1 MPFGFIHSIIDFIT
15 PQPISHKESLTERL
29 LKGDVIEAMNDCG
42 EKRYIQIRSETH
54 AERRRSLEI
63 LLTKC
68 KKLVSS
74 VTLKDNIHRRYI
86 RIMKLTER
94 VREAMYMADDI
105 TDLIIEYEE
114 LERDVNKASSS
125 FRNLSEAAIDW

>member
-15 PQPISHKESLTERL
+15 PKPISHQGSLTERL
-29 LKGDVIEAMNDCG
+29 LKGDVIEATNDGG

-54 AERRRSLEI
+54 AERRRSWEI

-68 KKLVSS
+68 KKLISS
-74 VTLKDNIHRRYI
+74 VTLEDHIHRRYV
-86 RIMKLTER
+86 RIVKLTEK

-105 TDLIIEYEE
+105 TDLIVEYEE
-114 LERDVNKASSS
+114 LERDVKKASSS
-125 FRNLSEAAIDW
+125 FRNLSDAIV

>member
-15 PQPISHKESLTERL
+15 PKPVSHQGSLTERL
-29 LKGDVIEAMNDCG
+29 LKGDVIEATNDCG

-68 KKLVSS
+68 KKLISS
-74 VTLKDNIHRRYI
+74 VTLEDHIHRRYV
-86 RIMKLTER
+86 RIVKLTEK

-105 TDLIIEYEE
+105 TDLIVEYEE
-114 LERDVNKASSS
+114 LERDVKKASSS
-125 FRNLSEAAIDW
+125 FRNLSDAIV

>member
-15 PQPISHKESLTERL
+15 PKPVSHQGSLTERL
-29 LKGDVIEAMNDCG
+29 LRGDVIEATNECG
-42 EKRYIQIRSETH
+42 EKRYIQIHSETY

-63 LLTKC
+63 LLSKC
-68 KKLVSS
+68 KKLISS
-74 VTLKDNIHRRYI
+74 VTLKDHIHRRYI
-86 RIMKLTER
+86 RIVKLTER

-105 TDLIIEYEE
+105 TDLVIEYEE

-125 FRNLSEAAIDW
+125 FRNLSDAVI

>member
-15 PQPISHKESLTERL
+15 PKPVSHQGSLTERL
-29 LKGDVIEAMNDCG
+29 LKGDVIEATNDCG

-68 KKLVSS
+68 KKLVSISS
-74 VTLKDNIHRRYI
+74 VTLEDHIHRRYM
-86 RIMKLTER
+86 RIVKVIEK

-114 LERDVNKASSS
+114 LEKDVKKASSS
-125 FRNLSEAAIDW
+125 FRNLSDAVV

>member
-1 MPFGFIHSIIDFIT
+1 MPFGFIHSIIDFIA
-15 PQPISHKESLTERL
+15 PKPVSHQGSLTERL
-29 LKGDVIEAMNDCG
+29 LKGDLIEATNDCG

-68 KKLVSS
+68 KKLISS
-74 VTLKDNIHRRYI
+74 VTLEYHIPRRYM
-86 RIMKLTER
+86 RIVKLTEK

-114 LERDVNKASSS
+114 LERDVKKASSS
-125 FRNLSEAAIDW
+125 FRNLSDAIV

>member
-15 PQPISHKESLTERL
+15 PKTVSHQGSLTERL
-29 LKGDVIEAMNDCG
+29 LRGDVIEATNECG
-42 EKRYIQIRSETH
+42 EKRYIQIHSETY

-63 LLTKC
+63 LLSKC
-68 KKLVSS
+68 KKLISS
-74 VTLKDNIHRRYI
+74 VTLKDHIHRRYI
-86 RIMKLTER
+86 RIVKLTER

-105 TDLIIEYEE
+105 TDLVIEYEE

-125 FRNLSEAAIDW
+125 FRNLSDAVI

>member
-15 PQPISHKESLTERL
+15 PKPVSHQGSLTERL
-29 LKGDVIEAMNDCG
+29 LKGDVIEATNDCG
-42 EKRYIQIRSETH
+42 ENRYIQIRSETH

-68 KKLVSS
+68 KKLISS
-74 VTLKDNIHRRYI
+74 VTLEDHIHRRYV
-86 RIMKLTER
+86 RIVKLTEK

-105 TDLIIEYEE
+105 TDLIVEYEE
-114 LERDVNKASSS
+114 LERDVKKASSS
-125 FRNLSEAAIDW
+125 FRNLSDAIV

>member
-15 PQPISHKESLTERL
+15 PKPVSHQGSLTERL

-68 KKLVSS
+68 KKLISS
-74 VTLKDNIHRRYI
+74 VKLKDHIYRRYT
-86 RIMKLTER
+86 RIVKLTEK

-105 TDLIIEYEE
+105 TDLILEYEE
-114 LERDVNKASSS
+114 LERDVKKASSS
-125 FRNLSEAAIDW
+125 FRNLSDAVVN

>member
-15 PQPISHKESLTERL
+15 PKPVSHQGSLTERL
-29 LKGDVIEAMNDCG
+29 LKGDVIEATNDCG

-68 KKLVSS
+68 KKLISS
-74 VTLKDNIHRRYI
+74 VTLEDHIHRRYV
-86 RIMKLTER
+86 RIVKLTEK

-105 TDLIIEYEE
+105 TDLILEYEE
-114 LERDVNKASSS
+114 LERDVKKASSS
-125 FRNLSEAAIDW
+125 FRNLSDAIV